1 MSTRLGRLINDS
13 MVRIAAAG
21 MIAAIAFGLNAC
33 AKQAPKKVQGVPVT
47 VQVASRGDLTAT
59 FTLTGVV
66 APRQQAVLSSV
77 ASGNV
82 KDVYVALGERVR
94 AGQLLVKID
103 DSTLQA
109 QAAQAA
115 AKLQSVRA
123 NDVGGSATAQANL
136 VSARVAA
143 QNADANLAR
152 NQVLFKQGYVSKTT
166 LDQAQSEAASADAAL
181 RAAQV
186 TEQNAN
192 LQSGGSSALAD
203 ISTAQAALDAI
214 NTQIA
219 QTNVKAPFDGIVTAR
234 SVDKGALASPGT
246 PLVTVSQLDPVWIN
260 VGIPDD
266 DLAYVHAGTPVTVT
280 VDTLPGRTWHA
291 KVDVVNAAASSGTL
305 SYLTHIVVPNDDYTL
320 RAGMVANGNFQQ
332 ATHRNV
338 VILPRNAIYQTETGN
353 AVYVVVDGKAKSVTV
368 TTGLQT
374 ADKVEVTGIQ
384 PGTQVITER
393 PDALQD
399 GSVVSVVGSPDGPT
413 PASPRTSQ

>member
-1 MSTRLGRLINDS
+1 MA
-13 MVRIAAAG
+13 RIAAAG
-21 MIAAIAFGLNAC
+21 MLAAAVALSLGAC
-33 AKQAPKKVQGVPVT
+33 AKPAPKKVQGLPVS
-47 VQVASRGDLTAT
+47 VQVASRGDITAT

-82 KDVYVALGERVR
+82 KEVYVALGERVR

-123 NDVGGSATAQANL
+123 SDVGGSATANANL
-136 VSARVAA
+136 TSARVAA

-152 NQVLFKQGYVSKTT
+152 NQTLYKQGYVSKTS
-166 LDQAQSEAASADAAL
+166 LDQAQSQAASADAAL
-181 RAAQV
+181 RAAEV
-186 TEQNAN
+186 TAQNAN
-192 LQSGGSSALAD
+192 LQSGNSSAMAD
-203 ISTAQAALDAI
+203 IGTAQAALDAI

-219 QTNVKAPFDGIVTAR
+219 QTNVTAPFDGIVTAR
-234 SVDKGALASPGT
+234 SVDRGALASPGT
-246 PLVTVSQLDPVWIN
+246 PLVTVSQLNPAWIN

-266 DLAYVHAGTPVTVT
+266 DLAYVRAGTPVTVT
-280 VDTLPGRTWHA
+280 IDTLPGRAWHA

-338 VILPRNAIYQTETGN
+338 VILPRIALYQTETGN
-353 AVYVVVDGKAKSVTV
+353 AVYVVVDGKAKSVPV

-374 ADKVEVTGIQ
+374 ADRVEVTGIE
-384 PGTQVITER
+384 PGTQVITQR

-399 GSVVSVVGSPDGPT
+399 GSVVSVVGSPEGPA
-413 PASPRTSQ
+413 PSSSRTSQ